1 MNRYDISHAYLVV
14 NSVDI
19 YPFKR
24 LCASEALGIT
34 LPCQLK
40 PHDATLKEMLNR
52 VEHEDIDVFNLVTD
66 HCGQYQATANRLK
79 VFEQMMKNSDLCT
92 VKHEDFTF
100 DSTKIPQADEDGMSI
115 IPLTQNRLSEVQGK
129 IIEGQKYYPA
139 EAIEQLCANT
149 DKEFSKL
156 SAKYEELWRKV
167 DPKFIETHCR
177 MMQLSKDLSTSCLET
192 LNTLIDKLT
201 EALKTK

>member
-1 MNRYDISHAYLVV
+1 
-14 NSVDI
+14 
-19 YPFKR
+19 
-24 LCASEALGIT
+24 
-34 LPCQLK
+34 
-40 PHDATLKEMLNR
+40 MLNR

-79 VFEQMMKNSDLCT
+79 VFEQMMKNSDLYT
-92 VKHEDFTF
+92 VKHEDFMF
-100 DSTKIPQADEDGMSI
+100 DPTKIPQADEDGTTI

-139 EAIEQLCANT
+139 EAIEQLCANA

-156 SAKYEELWRKV
+156 STKYEELWRKV